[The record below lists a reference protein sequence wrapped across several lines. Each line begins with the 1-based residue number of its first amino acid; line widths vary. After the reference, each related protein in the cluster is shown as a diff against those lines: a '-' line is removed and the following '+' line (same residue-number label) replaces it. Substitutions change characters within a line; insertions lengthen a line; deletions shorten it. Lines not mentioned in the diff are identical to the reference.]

1 MKSKK
6 HKIRE
11 LFFNYPTKHWHF
23 EEIVTESKLARSK
36 TDHWLKKLRKEKLIT
51 RIKKHKKMPYFIA
64 NYSSA
69 NYKNQKK
76 IYALQKLYESGLLN
90 HLSELPKAKSV
101 IIFGSFSRS
110 DWYNNSDI
118 DIFIYGDC
126 ENLKIAPYEIKLH
139 RDIQL
144 FTAKNPAQLQEL
156 GSPLLQNI
164 IKGNIIKGNID
175 FVRVEINA

>member
-6 HKIRE
+6 DHLLE
-11 LFFNYPTKHWHF
+11 LFFNYPTKQWHF
-23 EEIVTESKLARSK
+23 EEILTQSKLARSK
-36 TDHWLKKLRKEKLIT
+36 TDQWLKRFRKEKLIT
-51 RIKKHKKMPYFIA
+51 RIKEYKKMPYYIA

-69 NYKNQKK
+69 NYKNNKK
-76 IYALQKLYESGLLN
+76 IYALQKLHNSGLLN
-90 HLSELPKAKSV
+90 HLSNLPNAQSV
-101 IIFGSFSRS
+101 ILFGSFSRS

-118 DIFIYGDC
+118 DIFIYGDT
-126 ENLKIAPYEIKLH
+126 ETLKIAPYELKLH

-144 FTAKNPAQLQEL
+144 FIAKNPTELQEL
-156 GSPLLQNI
+156 GTPLLQNI